1 MGKYR
6 TIVADPPWHYDG
18 FVSSVDDD
26 RSSGTRN
33 GIVSKKLPYSSMTL
47 GELAD
52 LPVADMAAKDAFL
65 FMWTTNAYLPS
76 SFWLAT
82 AWGFSYR
89 QMIVWDKGSSM
100 SPLGGAIA
108 PNAAEYLL
116 FCRRG
121 NHKLNGRWLEGCVV
135 RANKGSQ
142 AGTHSRKPDVFLDL
156 VETVCP
162 GPYLEMFARRT
173 RLGWDTWG
181 NQSLDHTNDLTRSHK
196 KNNEVSFFDLAK
208 DLPTEAA

>member
-1 MGKYR
+1 MSASNRRSVPRYR
-6 TIVADPPWHYDG
+6 TVVADPPWHYDA
-18 FVSSVDDD
+18 FITSVDDN
-26 RSSGTRN
+26 RSSGVRH
-33 GIVSKKLPYSSMTL
+33 GITSKPLPYSSMSL
-47 GELAD
+47 GQLAD
-52 LPVADMAAKDAFL
+52 LPVASLAERDAFL

-76 SFWLAT
+76 AFWLCT

-100 SPLGGAIA
+100 SPLGGAVA

-121 NHKLNGRWLEGCVV
+121 QPRLKGRWDAGCVV

-173 RLGWDTWG
+173 RFGWDTWG
-181 NQSLDHTNDLTRSHK
+181 DQALEHV
-196 KNNEVSFFDLAK
+196 EVVA
-208 DLPTEAA
+208 